1 MTVSGDK
8 MCCAVQLAPS
18 VLMAYVFSQSQRSR
32 ISCSRSSRLRSF
44 RPISVTG
51 CLPVSVPSR
60 LVNCINLV
68 SYSNVRGYKQMASS
82 YRGDENLLTMLD
94 EQSSV
99 PYHVQLAD
107 ILRSKIKSGE
117 IDYKL
122 PSLNRLSQEYGISKN
137 TVAHALRTLEAE
149 GLIVTA
155 QGRGTFV
162 RR

>member
-1 MTVSGDK
+1 MT
-8 MCCAVQLAPS
+8 
-18 VLMAYVFSQSQRSR
+18 
-32 ISCSRSSRLRSF
+32 SSR
-44 RPISVTG
+44 
-51 CLPVSVPSR
+51 
-60 LVNCINLV
+60 
-68 SYSNVRGYKQMASS
+68 
-82 YRGDENLLTMLD
+82 RGD
-94 EQSSV
+94 V
-99 PYHVQLAD
+99 PYHIQLAD

-137 TVAHALRTLEAE
+137 TAAHALRTLEAE

>member
-1 MTVSGDK
+1 M
-8 MCCAVQLAPS
+8 
-18 VLMAYVFSQSQRSR
+18 
-32 ISCSRSSRLRSF
+32 
-44 RPISVTG
+44 
-51 CLPVSVPSR
+51 
-60 LVNCINLV
+60 
-68 SYSNVRGYKQMASS
+68 
-82 YRGDENLLTMLD
+82 LTMLD

-107 ILRSKIKSGE
+107 ILRDKIKSGE